1 MKMEI
6 KLYRMPSTNELQYE
20 ENTSNVTHVQESKVA
35 FSEINQAFLW
45 EFAEN
50 FSTYQTGDE
59 FFNSLVQFISDHT
72 QLHYVFLG
80 ELVEPDP
87 GQLYIKTFALNAFGN
102 KADNF
107 QYGLPDG
114 PCEQVIM
121 GKLYSYPSNC
131 QQTFPK
137 NKTIAQFN
145 VDGYLGYPLYDVKGN
160 AFGII
165 VTMHEKPIED
175 ADNISMLL
183 RIVAKRAEFE
193 FERIKHEKI
202 LTAAIKDLENKNNEL
217 ERKNAELASFTYIA
231 SHDLQEPLR
240 KITSFTSRI
249 LDKDTQNIS
258 PSSKDYFNRIQ
269 NASVRAQRLINDLLL
284 YSQTN
289 KNDKPFETLKLNKIV
304 DSVIAEMMETIAA
317 NQVEISTS
325 DLPELNVIGFQ
336 FHQLFTNLIGNALK
350 FRKTGIT
357 SQIKITCSI
366 ISGDELNDNHT
377 HEGSYYMI
385 CVSDNGI
392 GFNNLYGEKI
402 FSVFQRLHA
411 KEDYEGTGIGLTI
424 CRKIAENHGGFM
436 SADGKEDEGATFC
449 IYLPTS

>member
-1 MKMEI
+1 
-6 KLYRMPSTNELQYE
+6 MPSTNEQQLQD
-20 ENTSNVTHVQESKVA
+20 NTTKTYPKPESKVA
-35 FSEINQAFLW
+35 FSEINQAFLL

-50 FSTYQTGDE
+50 FSTYETGEE

-72 QLHYVFLG
+72 HLHYVFLG
-80 ELVEPDP
+80 ELVEPEP
-87 GQLYIKTFALNAFGN
+87 GQLYIKTFALNAFGK

-131 QQTFPK
+131 QLTFPK

-175 ADNISMLL
+175 AENISMLL

-202 LTAAIKDLENKNNEL
+202 LTAANKDLENKNNEL

-240 KITSFTSRI
+240 KIMSFTSRI
-249 LDKDTQNIS
+249 LDKDTENIS
-258 PSSKDYFNRIQ
+258 PSSKNYFNRIQ
-269 NASVRAQRLINDLLL
+269 NASLRAQRLINDLLL

-289 KNDKPFETLKLNKIV
+289 KNDKPFEKIKLNKIV
-304 DSVIAEMMETIAA
+304 ESVTAEMMETIAA
-317 NQVEISTS
+317 NQVEITTA
-325 DLPELNVIGFQ
+325 DLPELNIIEFQ
-336 FHQLFTNLIGNALK
+336 FHQLFTNLIGNAIK
-350 FRKTGIT
+350 FKKTGIT
-357 SQIKITCSI
+357 SQINITCSV
-366 ISGDELNDNHT
+366 ISGDDLNDNNT
-377 HEGSYYMI
+377 HEDFLITKYASPIMALDLIIYTARKFSPFFKDCMRKKI
-385 CVSDNGI
+385 MKAPVS
-392 GFNNLYGEKI
+392 
-402 FSVFQRLHA
+402 A
-411 KEDYEGTGIGLTI
+411 
-424 CRKIAENHGGFM
+424 
-436 SADGKEDEGATFC
+436 
-449 IYLPTS
+449 